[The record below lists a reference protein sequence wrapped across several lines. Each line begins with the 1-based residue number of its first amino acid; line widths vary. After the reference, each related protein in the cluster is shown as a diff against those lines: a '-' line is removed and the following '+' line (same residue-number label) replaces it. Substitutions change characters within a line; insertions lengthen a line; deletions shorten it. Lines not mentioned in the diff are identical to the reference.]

1 MTEEQQS
8 EQSTDLESQCAAL
21 HAESS
26 SPTLVVKPGN
36 AKIIYANPAFLA
48 LVKVSQSDEPIGK
61 MSDIIGRDNHQPFKE
76 EMVELL
82 KERESTRQCRIELKE
97 KLFEVT
103 ERNVTLSF
111 LEIADDEYVEVK
123 FEREHHTAVPEVG
136 ATAESNTPDADAL
149 ARIAELEDR
158 LIEKDTIYHHFSHI
172 IGHELKAPLTAI
184 KGYAELLEFDFEQK
198 DDPETK
204 NIISMIVKAS
214 ARLYGYIEAMY
225 RLSLQDMQT
234 KKYKVADVQKV
245 FEEVRTEVASIASEA
260 GMRLTFSSSKG
271 RLKLNPV
278 FLREVLYQLIASEA
292 LYAKTGESTISVDWR
307 QESGTYFFTLL
318 HTKEALEVEMENLR
332 EKIDALEAQET
343 GRKSTT
349 LGYEFSK
356 KFITQVG
363 GKIAIERGEE
373 GMNSFFMYIPQIG

>member
-8 EQSTDLESQCAAL
+8 EQSTDLESLCAVRYAD
-21 HAESS
+21 SG

-36 AKIIYANPAFLA
+36 AKIIYVNPAFLA
-48 LVKVSQSDEPIGK
+48 LVKVSQSDEPIGR

-82 KERESTRQCRIELKE
+82 KERESSRRCAIELKE
-97 KLFEVT
+97 KMFEVT
-103 ERNVTLSF
+103 ERSVTLSF
-111 LEIADDEYVEVK
+111 LELLDDEYVEVK
-123 FEREHHTAVPEVG
+123 FDREHMTPAPEVS
-136 ATAESNTPDADAL
+136 ATPVSNTSDADAL
-149 ARIAELEDR
+149 ARIAELEDQLR
-158 LIEKDTIYHHFSHI
+158 EKDTIYHHFSHI

-184 KGYAELLEFDFEQK
+184 KGYAELLEYDFEDK

-204 NIISMIVKAS
+204 NIISMIVKSS

-234 KKYKVADVQKV
+234 KKYKAADVQKV
-245 FEEVRTEVASIASEA
+245 FEEVRAEVEPLTSPA
-260 GMRLTFSSSKG
+260 GITLTFSSNKG
-271 RLKLNPV
+271 RLKLQPI

-292 LYAKTGESTISVDWR
+292 LYAKATQSHITIYWR
-307 QESGTYFFTLL
+307 QEGGGYLFTVL
-318 HTKEALEVEMENLR
+318 HAKESVDAVSDNVL

-356 KFITQVG
+356 KFITQAG
-363 GKIAIERGEE
+363 GKLAIERGEE
-373 GMNSFFMYIPQIG
+373 GMNSYFMYLPQLG